1 MQDSTDGEG
10 PGGTGARAARLL
22 VVDDDP
28 INRRLL
34 ARYLER
40 LGHSVVTAN
49 DGGAGWQVLRDG
61 DAEPFDVVL
70 LDVLMP
76 ELDGYEVL
84 ERIRADAALRH
95 LPVIMISAVEETD
108 SIVRCIELG
117 ADDYLPKPFS
127 PVLLRARINAG
138 IARKRL
144 YDLEREYLEQ
154 VGHVVDA
161 AGAVEDGTFNAAMLE
176 SVAGREDALGN
187 LARIFQHMA
196 CEVAA
201 RERALQEQVRELR
214 IEIDEAKTQRQVS
227 EITETDYFRDLQRRA
242 DALRAR

>member
-1 MQDSTDGEG
+1 MGMQDAAQS
-10 PGGTGARAARLL
+10 ARLL

-34 ARYLER
+34 ASYLER
-40 LGHSVVTAN
+40 LGHTVVTAV
-49 DGGAGWQVLRDG
+49 DGARGWKQLHTG
-61 DAEPFDVVL
+61 DPFDVVL

-84 ERIRADAALRH
+84 GLIRGDPALRH

-108 SIVRCIELG
+108 SIARCIELG

-161 AGAVEDGTFNAAMLE
+161 AGAVEDGTFDAAMLE
-176 SVAGREDALGN
+176 NVAVRDDALGN

-201 RERALQEQVRELR
+201 RERALQEQLRELR
-214 IEIDEAKTQRQVS
+214 IEIDEAKTQRQVA
-227 EITETDYFRDLQRRA
+227 EITETDYFRDLQRKA
-242 DALRAR
+242 EALRAR

>member
-1 MQDSTDGEG
+1 VS
-10 PGGTGARAARLL
+10 ARAARVL
-22 VVDDDP
+22 VVDDEP

-34 ARYLER
+34 GRYLER
-40 LGHSVVTAN
+40 EGHEVATAN
-49 DGGAGWQVLRDG
+49 DGAAGWDLLR
-61 DAEPFDVVL
+61 AEPFDIVL

-84 ERIRADAALRH
+84 ERLRADPALRH
-95 LPVIMISAVEETD
+95 LPVIMISSLEDTD

-117 ADDYLPKPFS
+117 ADDYLPKPFR

-161 AGAVEDGTFNAAMLE
+161 AAAVEQGRFEPESLDG
-176 SVAGREDALGN
+176 VAVREDALGN

-196 CEVAA
+196 CEIAA
-201 RERALQEQVRELR
+201 RERSLKAQVRELR
-214 IEIDEAKTQRQVS
+214 IEIDEAKAARQVA
-227 EITETDYFRDLQRRA
+227 EITETEYFRDLLSKA
-242 DALRAR
+242 DALRRR

>member
-1 MQDSTDGEG
+1 MQDD
-10 PGGTGARAARLL
+10 ARPARLL

-34 ARYLER
+34 ASYLER
-40 LGHSVVTAN
+40 LGHTVVTAV
-49 DGGAGWQVLRDG
+49 DGARGWRQLHTG
-61 DAEPFDVVL
+61 DPFDVVL

-84 ERIRADAALRH
+84 GLIRGDPALRH

-108 SIVRCIELG
+108 SIARCIELG

-161 AGAVEDGTFNAAMLE
+161 AGAVEDGTFAAAMLD
-176 SVAGREDALGN
+176 SVAVRDDALGN

-196 CEVAA
+196 GEVAA
-201 RERALQEQVRELR
+201 RERALQEQLRELR
-214 IEIDEAKTQRQVS
+214 IEIDEAKTGRQVA
-227 EITETDYFRDLQRRA
+227 EITETDYFRDLQRKA

>member
-1 MQDSTDGEG
+1 
-10 PGGTGARAARLL
+10 
-22 VVDDDP
+22 
-28 INRRLL
+28 
-34 ARYLER
+34 
-40 LGHSVVTAN
+40 
-49 DGGAGWQVLRDG
+49 
-61 DAEPFDVVL
+61 
-70 LDVLMP
+70 VLMP

-84 ERIRADAALRH
+84 ALIRGDPALRH

-108 SIVRCIELG
+108 SIARCIELG

-161 AGAVEDGTFNAAMLE
+161 AGAVEDGTFDAVMLDD
-176 SVAGREDALGN
+176 VAVRDDALGN

-201 RERALQEQVRELR
+201 RERALQEQLRELR
-214 IEIDEAKTQRQVS
+214 IEIDEAKAARQVA
-227 EITETDYFRDLQRRA
+227 EITGTDYFRDLQRRA
-242 DALRAR
+242 DALRER

>member
-1 MQDSTDGEG
+1 MQDAAHS
-10 PGGTGARAARLL
+10 ARLL

-34 ARYLER
+34 ASYLER
-40 LGHSVVTAN
+40 LGHEVVTAV
-49 DGGAGWQVLRDG
+49 DGGRGWKQLHVG
-61 DAEPFDVVL
+61 DPFDVVL

-84 ERIRADAALRH
+84 ALIREDPTLRH
-95 LPVIMISAVEETD
+95 LPVIMISSVEETD
-108 SIVRCIELG
+108 SIARCIELG

-161 AGAVEDGTFNAAMLE
+161 AGAVQDGTFQPAMLDD
-176 SVAGREDALGN
+176 VAVREDALGN
-187 LARIFQHMA
+187 LARIFQQMA
-196 CEVAA
+196 REVAA
-201 RERALQEQVRELR
+201 REHALQEQLRELR
-214 IEIDEAKTQRQVS
+214 IEIDEARTQRQVA
-227 EITETDYFRDLQRRA
+227 EITETDYFRDLQRKA